1 MRNHNDERI
10 KVIWFE
16 RADGYIYVPAD
27 SSRSTPDGF
36 IRREATTLKE
46 IDALTARL
54 NRQDKRQFDQMFEQ
68 DYLTMK
74 QSHDR
79 KRTTLQR
86 RMLAADCGP
95 GERLFIQSALRYFDR
110 KEEEALKYTVRGYF
124 HQREFD
130 SKNAKIDD
138 YGKQLSMP
146 KMSARLASELGI
158 RQD

>member
-1 MRNHNDERI
+1 MRNHNDEKI

-16 RADGYIYVPAD
+16 RADGYVYVPAD
-27 SSRSTPDGF
+27 SSRQTPDGY
-36 IRREATTLKE
+36 IRHEATTLKD
-46 IDALTARL
+46 IDRLTARL

-68 DYLTMK
+68 DYLVMK
-74 QSHDR
+74 QFHDR
-79 KRTTLQR
+79 KRTLLQR
-86 RMLAADCGP
+86 RMLAADCGL
-95 GERLFIQSALRYFDR
+95 GERLFIQSALKYFDK

>member
-10 KVIWFE
+10 CVVWFE
-16 RADGYIYVPAD
+16 RADGYVYVPAD
-27 SSRSTPDGF
+27 SSRQTPEGY
-36 IRREATTLKE
+36 IRHEATTLKE
-46 IDALTARL
+46 IDALTTRL
-54 NRQDKRQFDQMFEQ
+54 NHQDKRQFDQIFEQ

-74 QSHDR
+74 ASHDR
-79 KRTTLQR
+79 KRAILNQ
-86 RMLAADCGP
+86 RMLCVDCGP

-138 YGKQLSMP
+138 YGKQITAP